1 MNPDGTNLRQL
12 THTRAFTEANGVV
25 EVELPPLRL
34 IGAAALMPCRQY
46 MPAATMVCDALLVS
60 IAPAK
65 SMVGPAGGARVRHAT
80 KPILD
85 PLRVRQQSHDMR
97 NALPE
102 RKRMHVVCRE
112 PGK

>member
-1 MNPDGTNLRQL
+1 
-12 THTRAFTEANGVV
+12 
-25 EVELPPLRL
+25 
-34 IGAAALMPCRQY
+34 
-46 MPAATMVCDALLVS
+46 MVCDALLASV
-60 IAPAK
+60 APAK
-65 SMVGPAGGARVRHAT
+65 SMEGPGGARVRHAT
-80 KPILD
+80 RQILD